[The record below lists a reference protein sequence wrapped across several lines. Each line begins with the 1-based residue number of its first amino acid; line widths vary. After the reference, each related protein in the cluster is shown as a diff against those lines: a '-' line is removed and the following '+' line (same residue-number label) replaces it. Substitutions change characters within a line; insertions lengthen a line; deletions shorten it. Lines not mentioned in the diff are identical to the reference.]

1 MSDKISVAM
10 AVYNGSKYIRQQI
23 DSILPQLR
31 EGDELIISY
40 DESQDDTLEIIRT
53 YERKDARVK
62 VFTDPGSGV
71 TDNFNNAISHCT
83 GDYIFLSD
91 QDDVWLDGKV
101 ERLMRCFHERS
112 PDLIIHNGVPA
123 NEELEPESA
132 SYFEIYRIGD
142 GKLRN
147 ILKPRYSGCCMAFTK
162 KMKESILPMPEI
174 EGYDQWIATVC
185 EFLGRI
191 EYVEDVLLLHRIHGH
206 NVTPRTSRPLPVIL
220 KMRTRLI
227 WHPETCQRAEKGLKA
242 CFMFWWS
249 CIT

>member
-91 QDDVWLDGKV
+91 QDDVWLD
-101 ERLMRCFHERS
+101 
-112 PDLIIHNGVPA
+112 
-123 NEELEPESA
+123 
-132 SYFEIYRIGD
+132 
-142 GKLRN
+142 
-147 ILKPRYSGCCMAFTK
+147 
-162 KMKESILPMPEI
+162 
-174 EGYDQWIATVC
+174 
-185 EFLGRI
+185 
-191 EYVEDVLLLHRIHGH
+191 
-206 NVTPRTSRPLPVIL
+206 
-220 KMRTRLI
+220 
-227 WHPETCQRAEKGLKA
+227 
-242 CFMFWWS
+242 
-249 CIT
+249 